1 MRFNISVKH
10 YFLKR
15 RPHFASPKR
24 RNCRTDAQLSTAA
37 LHSIFGLPFKNGN
50 IKRLVEKPNQ
60 EQKQIQ
66 NPELEI
72 CVERQSSDSQQVRQ
86 VKS

>member
-1 MRFNISVKH
+1 MRAQNEFNISKSLSAICMRFNISVKH

-60 EQKQIQ
+60 EDKNKSRIQ
-66 NPELEI
+66 N
-72 CVERQSSDSQQVRQ
+72 
-86 VKS
+86 